1 MPRLCMQ
8 PFLCPRVY
16 LDSPGG
22 PLTLVGEEEGMG
34 AERRPSVFGL
44 RVHVGFTSWILCEI
58 LNKLLCLLSLSFPLY
73 KTLRVILAVS

>member
-1 MPRLCMQ
+1 
-8 PFLCPRVY
+8 
-16 LDSPGG
+16 
-22 PLTLVGEEEGMG
+22 MG